1 MCIAFFTEG
10 RLEHATP
17 VWLLYFYMMTLGSA
31 FMYLLM
37 SLWFSMQ
44 ASVVANCSSVRLL
57 TQFVRLPIPTWK
69 QIEDMRTY
77 GSAYESLATHNML
90 RVPLLQ
96 RSATVTAH
104 DQSSSA
110 VGDDAVAGSSN
121 SRQSTRAKPS

>member
-37 SLWFSMQ
+37 SLWFAMQ

-57 TQFVRLPIPTWK
+57 TQFVRLPVPTWK

-77 GSAYESLATHNML
+77 GSSYESLSTHNML
-90 RVPLLQ
+90 RVPVLQ
-96 RSATVTAH
+96 RSATVTPH
-104 DQSSSA
+104 DQSSA
-110 VGDDAVAGSSN
+110 AGDDAVAGGSN
-121 SRQSTRAKPS
+121 